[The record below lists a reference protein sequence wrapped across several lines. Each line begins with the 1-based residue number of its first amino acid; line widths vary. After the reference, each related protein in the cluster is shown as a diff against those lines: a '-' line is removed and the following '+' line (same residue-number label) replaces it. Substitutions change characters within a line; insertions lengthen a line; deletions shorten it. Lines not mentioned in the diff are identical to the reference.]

1 MVCTLKIKDKNEVWM
16 VGTLKIRIRIIFSR
30 GVELEDW
37 WHHAIIYMSLI
48 FNKGLLCLLHN

>member
-37 WHHAIIYMSLI
+37 QHHASIYMSLI
-48 FNKGLLCLLHN
+48 FN